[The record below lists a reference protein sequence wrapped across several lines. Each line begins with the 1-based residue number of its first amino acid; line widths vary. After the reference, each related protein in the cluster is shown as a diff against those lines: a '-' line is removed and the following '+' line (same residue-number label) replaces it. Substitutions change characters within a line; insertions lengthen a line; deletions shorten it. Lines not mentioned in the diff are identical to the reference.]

1 MLIYRSSKIIAH
13 SESIFNTSITS
24 FLIKFWWYVVI
35 LNAKRI
41 EDENLLTFR
50 IFQFDV
56 VFSLVQKN
64 LHLRQAMFP
73 RRGGQEATSVPPF
86 AGKIVLEVCGNE

>member
-1 MLIYRSSKIIAH
+1 MRGKSIVCRKI
-13 SESIFNTSITS
+13 
-24 FLIKFWWYVVI
+24 FLPPQERYVVI